1 VLRLARIALVVALPR
16 RDREGV
22 AATEG
27 RGCGRPRRVS
37 SASPSSRIAVQ
48 SLFYNAFDDPM
59 VWGLVCL
66 AVLLSRRKARVI
78 GWERDTEVGV
88 TP

>member
-1 VLRLARIALVVALPR
+1 
-16 RDREGV
+16 
-22 AATEG
+22 
-27 RGCGRPRRVS
+27 
-37 SASPSSRIAVQ
+37 VQ